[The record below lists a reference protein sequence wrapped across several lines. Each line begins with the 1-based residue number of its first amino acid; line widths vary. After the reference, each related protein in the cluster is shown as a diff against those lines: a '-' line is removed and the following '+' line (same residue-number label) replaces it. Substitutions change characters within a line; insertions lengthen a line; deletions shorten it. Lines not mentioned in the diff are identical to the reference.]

1 MEGTSVNKPE
11 AERVP
16 PANPVAGGPSHST
29 EAERH
34 PLPHEVKIVDAK
46 ERLTRVYHIYDRI
59 EAGVASQE
67 ELDALASGE
76 LARFLSDAELRYYRA
91 CFEEDSYWDSDFK
104 SQKDESAWQN
114 AQLAEWQARIKA
126 LKEQNQ
132 ILKQRFEGSRSGTR

>member
-1 MEGTSVNKPE
+1 M
-11 AERVP
+11 
-16 PANPVAGGPSHST
+16 
-29 EAERH
+29 
-34 PLPHEVKIVDAK
+34 DAK

-76 LARFLSDAELRYYRA
+76 LARFLSDAELRYSRA
-91 CFEEDSYWDSDFK
+91 CFEEDSYWDSDLL

-126 LKEQNQ
+126 LKEQNR
-132 ILKQRFEGSRSGTR
+132 ILKQGFEGSRSGTR